1 MAESVFQA
9 FTAGDLPLED
19 AQTALSQLVFPS
31 PEEARLQLGKISRR
45 SLVPVLQAA
54 LKPDKPTLVESFVEL
69 ILWLSDTSLIDIV
82 TSLSLL
88 EELLESLDLPLY
100 EKVFH
105 HVEARVKTM
114 ELVRTYTAGGE
125 CSEHTPPHLQS
136 PAQAAFQGPP
146 LPIPLQSAAPFDP
159 HFPQCE

>member
-9 FTAGDLPLED
+9 FTAAEMSLEA
-19 AQTALSQLVFPS
+19 AQTALSRLVFHS
-31 PEEARLQLGKISRR
+31 QEEARVQLGKISRR

-54 LKPDKPTLVESFVEL
+54 LQPGKPALVESFVEL

-105 HVEARVKTM
+105 HVETRVKTM
-114 ELVRTYTAGGE
+114 ELVRT
-125 CSEHTPPHLQS
+125 
-136 PAQAAFQGPP
+136 
-146 LPIPLQSAAPFDP
+146 I
-159 HFPQCE
+159 